1 MRAFCFAVTMAVF
14 LAGTAFAQDY
24 KATSVVD
31 EVRESVVSIDINS
44 LSVNYATFDSS
55 TRSLLTR
62 QITGVVYTENGYIL
76 TDSNSIDDGI
86 YINVRFE
93 NGREYEAEYIGADL
107 QYGVGVLKIEPE
119 EDHDLKPIR
128 MRGELYDPDIGSLPY
143 EQGEPV
149 LAIGYSG
156 GYGGTVTSGII
167 SAIRTFRNS
176 RRILIPH
183 MIQADCPINVGNEGC
198 PLFNDLG
205 EVIGFHDIQGGGG
218 GLQRISF
225 FAPTWIVKR
234 VADEI
239 ISNHE
244 SERPAM
250 DEEVVWHP
258 WMGIQPFA
266 GSVGLSGLRSQTD
279 DLKMFFGMPDQYWD
293 VGVLIN
299 GIWREGPAAEY
310 GLRRMDWLMTVTVVN
325 QDENTGEDTVKVP
338 YQHIKTVQQLEV
350 LVSTAERGDIFIF
363 GVLRNGSLFDVEV
376 TIGQHPAAT
385 AYLPDTPTDLSTS
398 DLARMSEYF

>member
-1 MRAFCFAVTMAVF
+1 MRAFC
-14 LAGTAFAQDY
+14 LAIIIMVLAAGQALAQEY
-24 KATSVVD
+24 KSTDVVS
-31 EVRESVVSIDINS
+31 EVRDSVVSIDVNS
-44 LSVNYATFDSS
+44 LAVNYATFSMS
-55 TRSLLTR
+55 TQSLLTR
-62 QITGVVYTENGYIL
+62 QITGVVYTKNGYII
-76 TDSNSIDDGI
+76 TDSNSISDGI
-86 YINVRFE
+86 YLNVRFE

-107 QYGVGVLKIEPE
+107 QYGVGVLKITPDP
-119 EDHDLKPIR
+119 DHELQPIK
-128 MRGELYDPDIGSLPY
+128 MRGELYNADIGSLPY

-167 SAIRTFRNS
+167 SAIRTFRNT
-176 RRILIPH
+176 RRILIPN
-183 MIQADCPINVGNEGC
+183 MIQADVPINIGNEGC
-198 PLFNDLG
+198 PLFNDSG
-205 EVIGFHDIQGGGG
+205 EVIGFHDIQGQGGS
-218 GLQRISF
+218 LQRISF
-225 FAPTWIVKR
+225 FSPTWIIKR

-244 SERPAM
+244 SERPAD

-266 GSVGLSGLRSQTD
+266 GSSGGSGLRTQSD

-293 VGVLIN
+293 VGILLN
-299 GIWREGPAAEY
+299 AIWREGPAAEY

-325 QDENTGEDTVKVP
+325 QNEQTGEDTVKVP
-338 YQHIKTVQQLEV
+338 YQLLKTVQQLEV

-363 GVLRNGSLFDVEV
+363 GVLRNGNLFDVEV

-385 AYLPDTPTDLSTS
+385 AYLPDADNTISGF
-398 DLARMSEYF
+398 DLARMTEFF

>member
-1 MRAFCFAVTMAVF
+1 MRAFCLALVTTV
-14 LAGTAFAQDY
+14 LLTGQVFAQEY
-24 KATSVVD
+24 RATDVVD
-31 EVRESVVSIDINS
+31 QVRDSVVSIDINS
-44 LSVNYATFDSS
+44 LAVNYATFDQS
-55 TRSLLTR
+55 TQSLLTR

-93 NGREYEAEYIGADL
+93 DGREYEAEYIGADL
-107 QYGVGVLKIEPE
+107 QYGVGVLKIEPAD
-119 EDHDLKPIR
+119 DHELKPIR

-176 RRILIPH
+176 RGILIPN
-183 MIQADCPINVGNEGC
+183 MIQADVPINTGNEGC

-205 EVIGFHDIQGGGG
+205 EVIAFHDIQGGGG
-218 GLQRISF
+218 SLQRISF
-225 FAPTWIVKR
+225 FAPTWIIKR

-244 SERPAM
+244 SERPASSE
-250 DEEVVWHP
+250 DVVWHP
-258 WMGIQPFA
+258 WLGIQPYA
-266 GSVGLSGLRSQTD
+266 GSTGSSGLRTQSD

-293 VGVLIN
+293 VGILLNDV
-299 GIWREGPAAEY
+299 WREGPAAEY

-325 QDENTGEDTVKVP
+325 QDENTGEDTVKTP
-338 YQHIKTVQQLEV
+338 YQLLKTVQQLEV

-363 GVLRNGSLFDVEV
+363 GILRNGNYFDIEI

-385 AYLPDTPTDLSTS
+385 AYLPDAVS
-398 DLARMSEYF
+398 DLTNADLGAMTEYF

>member
-1 MRAFCFAVTMAVF
+1 MRAFCLAVIFAAL
-14 LAGTAFAQDY
+14 LAGQALAQDY
-24 KATSVVD
+24 GAIDVVD
-31 EVRESVVSIDINS
+31 EVRNSVVSIDINS
-44 LSVNYATFDSS
+44 LAVNYATLDMS
-55 TRSLLTR
+55 TQSLLTR

-93 NGREYEAEYIGADL
+93 DGHEYEGEFIGADL
-107 QYGVGVLKIEPE
+107 QYGVGVIKIDPDP
-119 EDHDLKPIR
+119 DHDLKPIK
-128 MRGELYDPDIGSLPY
+128 MRGELYNSDVGSLPY

-176 RRILIPH
+176 RKILIPN

-198 PLFNDLG
+198 PLFNDQG
-205 EVIGFHDIQGGGG
+205 EVIAFHDIQGGGG

-225 FAPTWIVKR
+225 FSPAWIIKR

-239 ISNHE
+239 IANHE
-244 SERPAM
+244 SERPANSE
-250 DEEVVWHP
+250 DVVWHP
-258 WMGIQPFA
+258 WLGIQPYA
-266 GSVGLSGLRSQTD
+266 GSQGTSGLRAQSD

-293 VGVLIN
+293 VGVLLN
-299 GIWREGPAAEY
+299 DVWREGPAAEY

-325 QDENTGEDTVKVP
+325 QDANTGEDTVKTP
-338 YQHIKTVQQLEV
+338 YQLIKTVQQLEV

-363 GVLRNGSLFDVEV
+363 GVLRNGNMFDVEV

-385 AYLPDTPTDLSTS
+385 AYLPDASSDLTRS
-398 DLARMSEYF
+398 DLARMTEYF